1 MHKNLVIVESPAKAK
16 TIEKFLGK
24 DFHVMSSYGHIRD
37 LKKKDFGIDIENGF
51 TPVYE
56 VPADKK
62 KIVSELKAAAKKA
75 EVVWLASDEDREGEA
90 ISWHLYNVLEL
101 DEEKTRR
108 IVFHEITKTAILK
121 AIENPRPIDINLV
134 DAQQARRVLDRIV
147 GFELSPVL
155 WRKIKP
161 SLSAGRV
168 QSVAVRLIVEREREI
183 RDFKSTAAY
192 RIVAVFTKE
201 EDGQIYELK
210 AEYNKRLK
218 TKEEALELLEKL
230 KTSSFEV
237 ADVTM
242 RPTKKTPAAPFTT
255 STLQQE
261 ASRKLGF
268 SVGQTMMVAQRL
280 YESGKITYMRTDS
293 VSLSGMAINVAK
305 TEIASQ
311 YGDEYVKVRQYTNK
325 SKGAQEAHEAI
336 RPTFMNTH
344 EVSGTAQEKR
354 LYSLIWKRAI
364 ASQMADAQLERTT
377 VNIAASDAEGRFT
390 ASGEVIKFDGFL
402 RVYLEGTD
410 DENNEK
416 DTGILPPIKEGESMT
431 MVETVATQRFTQ
443 KPPRYTEAALVRTM
457 EELGIGRPSTYAP
470 TISTIQNRGYVE
482 KGNVEGVE
490 RVYNVIK
497 LSKNKIKDTDKKEI
511 AGADRNKLIPT
522 DTGLV
527 VNDYLVENFASTLDY
542 NFTAR
547 VEKNFDQVAEG
558 EIEWKKLIE
567 EFYNVFHPKV
577 EEAINKKTEHRAGER
592 VLGVDPKS
600 GRPLSVKIGRYG
612 PLAQIGEKE
621 DEDKPLFAGL
631 RKDQSIETIT
641 FEEALKLFELPRV
654 VGTFEEKE
662 MIAAVGRFGPYIRH
676 DGKFFSLPKELDP
689 HKVKEDEAIEVIEK
703 KRKEDKE
710 KIIQTFEEEPGLI
723 VQKGRYGPY
732 ISFEKK
738 NYKIPKSVKPEE
750 LTLEDVRKII
760 SETDPSKSR
769 GRKKTKAKTTT
780 TTAKAKTSTPKKKT
794 TTAKSKAATSSAKKK
809 TTTAKAKTSTAKK
822 KK

>member
-1 MHKNLVIVESPAKAK
+1 MQKNLVIVESPAKAK
-16 TIEKFLGK
+16 TIERFLGK

-51 TPVYE
+51 IPIYE

-62 KIVSELKAAAKKA
+62 KVVSELKAAAKKA
-75 EVVWLASDEDREGEA
+75 DIVWLASDEDREGEA
-90 ISWHLYNVLEL
+90 ISWHLYDVLEL
-101 DEEKTRR
+101 DEKKTRR
-108 IVFHEITKTAILK
+108 IVFHEITKNAILK

-183 RDFKSTAAY
+183 RDFKAKAAY

-201 EDGQIYELK
+201 EDGQTYELK

-218 TKEEALELLEKL
+218 TKQEVLDLLEKL

-293 VSLSGMAINVAK
+293 VNLSGMAINAAK
-305 TEIASQ
+305 KEIESH
-311 YGDEYVKVRQYTNK
+311 YGENYVKIRKYATK

-336 RPTFMNTH
+336 RPTFMNAH

-354 LYSLIWKRAI
+354 LYSLIWKRAT

-377 VNIAASDAEGRFT
+377 VNISASEAEGNFT
-390 ASGEVIKFDGFL
+390 ATGEVIKFDGFL

-410 DENNEK
+410 DEETEK
-416 DTGILPPIKEGESMT
+416 DTGLLPPIKKGESMI
-431 MVETVATQRFTQ
+431 MEETVATQRFTL
-443 KPPRYTEAALVRTM
+443 KPPRYSEAALVRTM

-497 LSKNKIKDTDKKEI
+497 LVDNKIKDTDKKEI

-542 NFTAR
+542 NFTAK
-547 VEKNFDQVAEG
+547 VEKDFDKVAEG
-558 EIEWKKLIE
+558 DVEWKKLIE

-577 EEAINKKTEHRAGER
+577 EAAINKKTEHRAGER
-592 VLGVDPKS
+592 ILGVDPKT
-600 GRPLSVKIGRYG
+600 GRQVAVKIGRYG

-621 DEDKPLFAGL
+621 EEEKPLFSGL
-631 RKDQSIETIT
+631 RENQSIETIT
-641 FEEALKLFELPRV
+641 LEEALKLFELPRV
-654 VGTFEEKE
+654 VGTFEGIE
-662 MIAAVGRFGPYIRH
+662 MTAAVGRFGPYIKH
-676 DGKFFSLPKELDP
+676 DGKFYSLPKNLDP
-689 HKVKEDEAIEVIEK
+689 HKVKEDEAIVVIEE
-703 KRKEDKE
+703 KRKKDKE
-710 KIIQTFEEEPGLI
+710 KVIQTFEEEPGLI
-723 VQKGRYGPY
+723 VQHGRYGPY
-732 ISFEKK
+732 ISFEKR
-738 NYKIPKSVKPEE
+738 NYKIPKSMKPEE

-760 SETDPSKSR
+760 SESEPSRSR
-769 GRKKTKAKTTT
+769 GRKK
-780 TTAKAKTSTPKKKT
+780 AKAKTSK
-794 TTAKSKAATSSAKKK
+794 AKSSAAKKK
-809 TTTAKAKTSTAKK
+809 TATKSKAKTSTAKK